1 VATDRGRA
9 LTGTVAERMSS
20 PPRWRLWVLAARPA
34 TLPAAVVPVLVG
46 TAAVLLPA
54 GGLSRP
60 LAFLAALLCSLLI
73 QIGTNLANDY
83 FDFRKGADTNE
94 RLGPTRVTQAGL
106 IAPGQVLTA
115 TLVAFGLAALV
126 GLYLVQV
133 GGWPILLVGALSI
146 LSGLA
151 YTGGPYPLGYHGLGD
166 LFVFVFFGL
175 VAVVGSAYLQTGQIE
190 PVALGAAIPTGL
202 LVTAILVVN
211 NLRDADTDRAAGKM
225 TLAARFGRPA
235 ARVEYGLFV
244 LGAYLFPPA
253 LPLFDPTVRS
263 HWLPLLT
270 LPLGLMLVRTV
281 ASRSDGPTLNRAL
294 KQTGLLHLLFGFLFA
309 ASMAA

>member
-1 VATDRGRA
+1 MTGSVADRLSGA
-9 LTGTVAERMSS
+9 
-20 PPRWRLWVLAARPA
+20 PRWRLWLLAARPA

-46 TAAVLLPA
+46 TAAALPA
-54 GGLSRP
+54 EGALPRP

-73 QIGTNLANDY
+73 QVGTNFANDY
-83 FDFRKGADTNE
+83 FDFRKGADTAA
-94 RLGPTRVTQAGL
+94 RLGPTRVSQAGL
-106 IAPGQVLTA
+106 IAPSQVLTA
-115 TLVAFGLAALV
+115 TLLAFGLAALV
-126 GLYLVQV
+126 GLYLIAI

-175 VAVVGSAYLQTGQIE
+175 AAVVGSAYLQTGRIE

-225 TLAARFGRPA
+225 TLAARLGRRA
-235 ARVEYGLFV
+235 ARIQYGLLV

-253 LPLFDPTVRS
+253 LPLFDPAVKS
-263 HWLPLLT
+263 HWLPWLT
-270 LPLGLMLVRTV
+270 LPLGLMLVGTV
-281 ASRSDGPTLNRAL
+281 ATRSDGPTLNRAL
-294 KQTGLLHLLFGFLFA
+294 KQTGLLHLLFGLLFA
-309 ASMAA
+309 GSMAA

>member
-1 VATDRGRA
+1 M
-9 LTGTVAERMSS
+9 GTVAHRLAGA
-20 PPRWRLWVLAARPA
+20 PRWRLWLLAARPA

-46 TAAVLLPA
+46 TAAALPA
-54 GGLSRP
+54 EGALPRP

-73 QIGTNLANDY
+73 QVGTNVANDY
-83 FDFRKGADTNE
+83 FDFRKGADTAE

-106 IAPGQVLTA
+106 IAPSQVLAA
-115 TLVAFGLAALV
+115 TLLAFGLAALV
-126 GLYLVQV
+126 GLYLIAL

-146 LSGLA
+146 IAGLA

-175 VAVVGSAYLQTGQIE
+175 VAVVGSAYLQAARIE
-190 PVALGAAIPTGL
+190 PVALGAAVPTGL

-225 TLAARFGRPA
+225 TLAARFGRRA
-235 ARVEYGLFV
+235 ARIQYGLLV

-253 LPLFDPTVRS
+253 LPLFDPAVKP
-263 HWLPLLT
+263 HWLPWLT
-270 LPLGLMLVRTV
+270 LPLGLLLVRTV
-281 ASRSDGPTLNRAL
+281 ATRSDGPTLNRAL
-294 KQTGLLHLLFGFLFA
+294 KQTGLLHLVFGLLFA
-309 ASMAA
+309 GSMAA

>member
-1 VATDRGRA
+1 V
-9 LTGTVAERMSS
+9 TGTVAHRLAGA
-20 PPRWRLWVLAARPA
+20 PRWRLWLLAARPA

-46 TAAVLLPA
+46 TAAALPA
-54 GGLSRP
+54 EGALPRP

-73 QIGTNLANDY
+73 QVGTNFANDY
-83 FDFRKGADTNE
+83 FDFRKGADTAE

-106 IAPGQVLTA
+106 IAPSQVLTA
-115 TLVAFGLAALV
+115 TLLAFGLAALV
-126 GLYLVQV
+126 GLYLIAL

-146 LSGLA
+146 LAGLA

-175 VAVVGSAYLQTGQIE
+175 VAVVGSAYLQSGRIE

-225 TLAARFGRPA
+225 TLAARLGRRA
-235 ARVEYGLFV
+235 ARIQYGLLV

-253 LPLFDPTVRS
+253 LPLFDPSVKP
-263 HWLPLLT
+263 HWLPWLT
-270 LPLGLMLVRTV
+270 LPLGLMLVRTL
-281 ASRSDGPTLNRAL
+281 ATSSDGPTLNRAL
-294 KQTGLLHLLFGFLFA
+294 KQTGLLHLLFGLLFA
-309 ASMAA
+309 GSMAA